1 MTYNS
6 KKTRGQTEKTTMSAF
21 ESEKLILLRGVLRD
35 DAVRHF
41 VNAVEKD
48 DIGEYAQ
55 AYELLLQENMQNR
68 FGEYLTHILL
78 RDDNLF
84 ARRAFAGET
93 DKDVRAAFL
102 HDLHIFAELAAK
114 ADDLPERLA
123 QEIGKGFPKI
133 RRGKAGILQTRSG
146 NGTAAR
152 LAEYYRKNGYGIFIG
167 NKAFTYEN
175 GALQPVKNTPEVSL
189 RDLKDYEDEK
199 RAIGR
204 NIVSFLDGLPYSNML
219 LYGDKGTGKSSTIH
233 AMLNE
238 YADRGLRAVEL
249 PKEQVKEINA
259 VKAVL
264 SALPFHFLIFIDDLS
279 LEENDEKV
287 TALKAGLEGS
297 MNEKSRNVMIVAT
310 SNRRHILKENF
321 SDRDNSVHA
330 RDTMEEQLSLSDR
343 FGLTVCFSSTGKKEY
358 LSIVRQLA
366 DDAGITIPEEELA
379 VLAERWAISKGGRSP
394 RRAKQFV
401 DYVRACTAKGLEIEI

>member
-1 MTYNS
+1 MPLFDA
-6 KKTRGQTEKTTMSAF
+6 K
-21 ESEKLILLRGVLRD
+21 KLILLRGVMKD
-35 DAVRHF
+35 EAVSHF
-41 VNAVEKD
+41 ARAVAED
-48 DIGEYAQ
+48 DIDHYAQ
-55 AYELLLQENMQNR
+55 AYALLLRENMQNN
-68 FGEYLTHILL
+68 FADYLAHVLV

-84 ARRAFAGET
+84 ARRAFAGTADAAAE
-93 DKDVRAAFL
+93 AAFV
-102 HDLHIFAELAAK
+102 HDLRLFIELAEK
-114 ADDLPERLA
+114 ADDLPERLQKEVA
-123 QEIGKGFPKI
+123 AGFPKI
-133 RRGKAGILQTRSG
+133 KKGKAGILHAGRIRQSVRTL
-146 NGTAAR
+146 AA
-152 LAEYYRKNGYGIFIG
+152 YYKKNGYGIFIG
-167 NKAFTYEN
+167 HKAFTYEN
-175 GALQPVKNTPEVSL
+175 GALLPVGNTSDIAL

-199 RAIGR
+199 RAIGA

-249 PKEQVKEINA
+249 PKERVTDINA
-259 VKAVL
+259 VKDL
-264 SALPFHFLIFIDDLS
+264 LCTLPFRFLIFIDDLS

-297 MNEKSRNVMIVAT
+297 MNEKSSNVMIAAT

-366 DDAGITIPEEELA
+366 DDAGIPLPEEELFA
-379 VLAERWAISKGGRSP
+379 LAERWAISKGGRSP

-401 DYVRACTAKGLEIEI
+401 DYASACTAKNIEIEI